1 VEVMRDQVGRML
13 CYVVLEH
20 TSHLGDAAE
29 DESRLAE
36 MLRHKLRFEDI
47 SGRPCLIQHY
57 TRVTAERLA
66 AWDVRGLLLSGNV
79 TDWEHYDMTTF
90 AELDRIIREGEWP
103 ILALCGGL
111 QLIALLYEAPCG
123 PMGVLPVGVADPDPN
138 YHPGMLKEKGY
149 YPVRVLDADPL
160 FDGLSEQPVFSQW
173 HYWELK
179 AVPPGFMR
187 LAESDLCRIQA
198 IRHER
203 RPVYGTQFHPESYS
217 EEHSEGRR
225 LLSNFFRICG
235 L

>member
-1 VEVMRDQVGRML
+1 MGRML
-13 CYVVLEH
+13 CYVILEH
-20 TSHLGDAAE
+20 ADYLEDPAE
-29 DESRLAE
+29 GESRLAE
-36 MLRHKLRFEDI
+36 MLRHKLRFEEI
-47 SGRPCLIQHY
+47 SGLPCLIQHY

-66 AWDVRGLLLSGNV
+66 AWDVQGLLLSGNV
-79 TDWEHYDMTTF
+79 TDWEHYDMTKF

-111 QLIALLYEAPCG
+111 QLVALLYGARCG
-123 PMGVLPVGVADPDPN
+123 PMGALPEDVPDPN
-138 YHPGMLKEKGY
+138 LDYHPGMLKEKGY
-149 YPVRVLDADPL
+149 YPVRVVSSDAL
-160 FDGLSEQPVFSQW
+160 FDGLNEEPVFSQW

-179 AVPPGFMR
+179 GVPPGFVR

-198 IRHER
+198 IRNER

-217 EEHSEGRR
+217 EEYPDGRR